1 MHCSM
6 PKRSLRLLSLV
17 IPMLAASTAL
27 ADAPPAATAPA
38 GPAAPAAPAVDP
50 EVARLRAA
58 QGHALRWN
66 YVPAGATARYGH
78 GEALVQAPID
88 LVRAQVLDFGKYKEY
103 SNGKFKTARIVDK
116 NQGSPGTTDVYVQVP
131 ILHGMIMLWQI
142 IRFEPLK
149 TTAPG
154 TEVLVGKLVSGNV
167 NAADIQVTMRAI
179 DPQTTV
185 LKCDLLIT
193 PQIAAPQSAIDT
205 ELRDAAADA
214 VDAILVRA
222 QKKVADAL
230 VAAAAGTTAPTASA
244 TTPPPAVAEGK
255 P

>member
-6 PKRSLRLLSLV
+6 PMRSLRLLAIL
-17 IPMLAASTAL
+17 PMLAASTAW
-27 ADAPPAATAPA
+27 ADPPPATT
-38 GPAAPAAPAVDP
+38 AAPSVDP

-103 SNGKFKTARIVDK
+103 SNGKFKTARVVDK

-142 IRFEPLK
+142 IRFEPVK

-154 TEVLVGKLVSGNV
+154 TELLVGKLVSGNV
-167 NAADIQVTMRAI
+167 NAADIQITMRVVDAQNTI
-179 DPQTTV
+179 

-230 VAAAAGTTAPTASA
+230 VAAAAGGPAPTGSA
-244 TTPPPAVAEGK
+244 TTPPPAVADGK
-255 P
+255 Q